1 MKIQNITN
9 INEIDK
15 TKVLRLI
22 EASIQAYKAF
32 DSDEPEVCQVNKII
46 PPEGFEFID
55 SWSGYDSIRGV
66 DKHAEVYGVVFRS
79 QKSPEN
85 YIFAFR
91 GTTGTYDI
99 LDDLGVEKKAFVA
112 HAGNVPSGVEVES
125 GFFDIYSV
133 STGEI
138 PSMQQQLFQ
147 LIDKYAIQQLS
158 ITGHSL
164 GSALSEIFTLDIALS
179 RPDVKTSTINYACPR
194 VGNNE
199 FVTFYEKQAAQQDPK
214 TRTLRVVNTEDKVPC
229 GPPESLGYKHASG
242 AYFIS
247 FYEDG
252 GIEERY
258 FDLLA
263 RHKAYNYQA
272 VLMCAAES
280 ADGFCVSSGIVVHAS
295 SDSITSQKPDP
306 DYAYD
311 IL

>member
-9 INEIDK
+9 INEVDK

-22 EASIQAYKAF
+22 EASIEAYNAF
-32 DSDEPEVCQVNKII
+32 DSEEPGICQVDKII
-46 PPEGFEFID
+46 PPEGFEFVD
-55 SWSGYDSIRGV
+55 SWSGYDSIGG
-66 DKHAEVYGVVFRS
+66 E
-79 QKSPEN
+79 
-85 YIFAFR
+85 
-91 GTTGTYDI
+91 
-99 LDDLGVEKKAFVA
+99 EKRA
-112 HAGNVPSGVEVES
+112 EVES
-125 GFFDIYSV
+125 GFFDIYSM
-133 STGEI
+133 SIGGM

-147 LIDKYAIQQLS
+147 LIDKYAIQHLS
-158 ITGHSL
+158 VTGHSL

-179 RPDVKTSTINYACPR
+179 RPNVNTATINYACPR

-199 FVTFYEKQAAQQDPK
+199 FVTFYEKQSAQQDPK

-280 ADGFCVSSGIVVHAS
+280 ADGVCVSSGIVVQS
-295 SDSITSQKPDP
+295 SDDTIISQKPDV
-306 DYAYD
+306 DYGYD
-311 IL
+311 VL